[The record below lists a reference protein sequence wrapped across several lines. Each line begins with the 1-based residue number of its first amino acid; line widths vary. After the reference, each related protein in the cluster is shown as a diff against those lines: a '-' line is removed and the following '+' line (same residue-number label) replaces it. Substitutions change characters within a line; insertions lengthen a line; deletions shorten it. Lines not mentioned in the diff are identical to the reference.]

1 LLLEVEKPPV
11 NSNELRS
18 AFLNFFAERGHKIW
32 SSSPLIPHGDPTL
45 LLTNAGM
52 VQFKPYFLREI
63 IADNP
68 RAATCQKCFRTSDIE
83 SVGDPNHCTFFEM
96 LGNFSFGE
104 YFKKEAIA
112 WAWEFVTKTLS
123 LPKDKLWITIYQD
136 DDEAFEYWRKLA
148 VPEDRIIRL
157 GEDTNFWGPAG
168 DSGPCGPCSE
178 IHYDYGKGTTECHQ
192 AQCLPGCECGR
203 FSEIWNLVFNQ
214 YNQDKDGKRTLL
226 AKPGIDT
233 GSGLERVLC
242 VLQEKRTVYETDLF
256 IPLLEK
262 ISALSGQRYG
272 RSGEIDTAMRIVAEH
287 SRGIPFLI
295 ADGVLPS
302 NDGRGYVLRR
312 LLRRAAIH
320 GRKLGMEKPFL
331 TETAALTIQNMG
343 HIYPELL
350 QRRDFILKVISV
362 EESKFSETI
371 ITGLELVDDI
381 LAKPDVKSTK
391 LISGTDAFRLYDT
404 YGFPPELTSEIAKV
418 QNVRV
423 DLDGFQQEMA
433 KQRERARASQRFAL
447 AEKGM
452 NLSAVLGTAKT
463 SFTGYQHTLEKVKV
477 LGIINGDEVTS
488 TISEGQEASII
499 LDRTPFYG
507 EMGGQVGDTGKIS
520 SGQGTFEVTGAIRLP
535 PDIIAH
541 KGRMIAGT
549 ISTGDEIEAEVDRER
564 RNDIQRNHTATH
576 LLQAALRKVLGD
588 HIQQRGS
595 MVAPERLRFDFSH
608 LVAMTREEIQETN
621 RLVNEIVRQNL
632 AVYDEE
638 MAYKQA
644 IAAGTTAIFDEKYG
658 DVVRVLRVGN
668 PPVSA
673 ELCGGTHVKAT
684 GEIAF
689 FHIVSESS
697 VGASLRRIE
706 AVTGRG
712 AEKYF
717 DNRLTEL
724 NRIAVFLDT
733 EPDRLLEKAENVA
746 QEIKNQQKRI
756 LSLERDLSL
765 KTGQAL
771 LDGKQV
777 IKDINVVA
785 GKMPS
790 ARIEVMRETADWL
803 RDQLK
808 SGIIVLGTVYEEKPL
823 FLAVV
828 TPDLVAKKYNAGD
841 IVRQV
846 AKVTGGGGGGK
857 PNMAQAGGK
866 DKDKIDEALRL
877 VKELIK

>member
-1 LLLEVEKPPV
+1 M
-11 NSNELRS
+11 NSNELRT
-18 AFLNFFAERGHKIW
+18 AFLNFFAARGHKIW
-32 SSSPLIPHGDPTL
+32 PSSSLIPHGDPTL

-68 RAATCQKCFRTSDIE
+68 RAATCQKCFRTNDIE
-83 SVGDPNHCTFFEM
+83 SVGDPNHLTFFEM
-96 LGNFSFGE
+96 LGNFSFGD
-104 YFKKEAIA
+104 YFKKEAIP
-112 WAWEFVTKTLS
+112 WAWEFVTKNLG
-123 LPKDKLWITIYQD
+123 LPESKLWITIYKD
-136 DDEAFEYWRKLA
+136 DDEAFGYWRELG
-148 VPEDRIIRL
+148 VPESRIVRL

-178 IHYDYGKGTTECHQ
+178 IHFDFGKGSTDCHQ
-192 AQCLPGCECGR
+192 SQCLPGCACGR

-214 YNQDKDGKRTLL
+214 YNQDKDGKRTSL

-242 VLQEKRTVYETDLF
+242 VLQDKRTVYETDLF
-256 IPLLEK
+256 IPLLDKVSSLCGKKYGSGNEMDN
-262 ISALSGQRYG
+262 AL
-272 RSGEIDTAMRIVAEH
+272 RIVAEH

-312 LLRRAAIH
+312 LLRRAAIYA
-320 GRKLGMEKPFL
+320 RKLGMAQPFL
-331 TETAALTIQNMG
+331 AETAALTIRDMG
-343 HIYPELL
+343 HVYPELL
-350 QRRDFILKVISV
+350 QRREFILKVISV
-362 EESKFSETI
+362 EESKFHETLA
-371 ITGLELVDDI
+371 TGLELVDAI
-381 LAKPDVKSTK
+381 LDKPEVANTK
-391 LISGTDAFRLYDT
+391 LVSGVDAFRLYDT

-418 QNVRV
+418 RDIQV
-423 DLDGFQQEMA
+423 DLAGFKDEME

-452 NLSAVLGTAKT
+452 NISAVLGTT
-463 SFTGYQHTLEKVKV
+463 STHFTGYTQLSEKARV
-477 LGIINGDEVTS
+477 LGIITGNEVNGV
-488 TISEGQEASII
+488 ISEGQEATVI

-520 SGQGTFEVTGAIRLP
+520 SLQGIFEVTGAVRMP

-541 KGRMIAGT
+541 RGRMLAGT
-549 ISTGDEIEAEVDRER
+549 ISAGDEVDAEVDHER
-564 RNDIQRNHTATH
+564 RRDIQRNHTATH

-588 HIQQRGS
+588 HVQQRGS
-595 MVAPERLRFDFSH
+595 LVAPDRLRFDFSH

-621 RLVNEIVRQNL
+621 RLVNEMVRNNL

-644 IAAGTTAIFDEKYG
+644 IAAGTTSIFDEKYG
-658 DVVRVLRVGN
+658 DVVRVLRVGD

-684 GEIAF
+684 GEIAY
-689 FHIVSESS
+689 FHILSESS

-712 AEKYF
+712 AERYF
-717 DNRLTEL
+717 ESRLAEL
-724 NRIAVFLDT
+724 DRLAGYLDA
-733 EPDRLLEKAENVA
+733 EPDRILEKAESIT
-746 QEIKNQQKRI
+746 QDFKNQQKRI
-756 LSLERDLSL
+756 LALERDLSL
-765 KTGQAL
+765 KTGQVL
-771 LDGKQV
+771 LDGKMV
-777 IKDINVVA
+777 INDINVIA

-790 ARIEVMRETADWL
+790 ARIEVLRETADWL

-808 SGIIVLGTVYEEKPL
+808 SAVIVLGTVYEDKPL

-828 TPDLVAKKYNAGD
+828 TPDLVAKKFNAGD

-857 PNMAQAGGK
+857 PNIAQAGGK
-866 DKDKIDEALRL
+866 EKDKIDEALSL

>member
-1 LLLEVEKPPV
+1 V

-32 SSSPLIPHGDPTL
+32 PSSSLIPHGDPTL

-96 LGNFSFGE
+96 LGNFSFGD
-104 YFKKEAIA
+104 YFKKESIP
-112 WAWEFVTKTLS
+112 WAWEFVTRTLN
-123 LPKDKLWITIYQD
+123 LPKDRLWITIYKD
-136 DDEAFEYWRKLA
+136 DDEAFGYWRKLD

-178 IHYDYGKGTTECHQ
+178 IHYDYGKGATECHQ

-214 YNQDKDGKRTLL
+214 FNQDKAGKRTPL

-256 IPLLEK
+256 IPLLDK
-262 ISALSGQRYG
+262 VAALSGHNYG
-272 RSGEIDTAMRIVAEH
+272 NGVETDNAMRIVAEH

-312 LLRRAAIH
+312 LLRRAAIY
-320 GRKLGMEKPFL
+320 GRKLGMVKPFL
-331 TETAALTIQNMG
+331 TETAALTIRNMG
-343 HIYPELL
+343 LVYPELL
-350 QRRDFILKVISV
+350 QRQDFILKVISV
-362 EESKFSETI
+362 EESKFSETVT
-371 ITGLELVDDI
+371 TGLELVDNI
-381 LAKPDVKSTK
+381 LEKPDVKSTK
-391 LISGTDAFRLYDT
+391 MISGTDAFRLYDT
-404 YGFPPELTSEIAKV
+404 YGFPPELTSEIARG

-423 DLDGFQQEMA
+423 DIDGFKQEME

-447 AEKGM
+447 AEKGT

-463 SFTGYQHTLEKVKV
+463 DFTGYRHTFEKAKV
-477 LGIINGDEVTS
+477 LGIILDNEVTAS
-488 TISEGQEASII
+488 ISEGQAATII

-507 EMGGQVGDTGKIS
+507 EMGGQVGDTGKLS
-520 SGQGTFEVTGAIRLP
+520 SVQGTFEVTGAIRMP

-541 KGRMIAGT
+541 KGQMISGT
-549 ISTGDEIEAEVDRER
+549 IAAGDEVEAAVDQDR

-576 LLQAALRKVLGD
+576 LLQAALRKVLGG
-588 HIQQRGS
+588 HVQQRGS
-595 MVAPERLRFDFSH
+595 LVAPERLRFDFSH

-621 RLVNEIVRQNL
+621 RLVNEMVRQNL
-632 AVYDEE
+632 AVVDEE
-638 MAYKQA
+638 MAYKKA
-644 IAAGTTAIFDEKYG
+644 IEAGTTAIFDEKYG
-658 DVVRVLRVGN
+658 DVVRVLRVGD
-668 PPVSA
+668 PPLSA

-684 GEIAF
+684 GEIAY

-712 AEKYF
+712 AERYF
-717 DNRLTEL
+717 ESRLTEL
-724 NRIAVFLDT
+724 SQIAEYLDT
-733 EPDRLLEKAENVA
+733 EPDRLLEKAANTA

-756 LSLERDLSL
+756 LALERDLSL
-765 KTGQAL
+765 KSGQAL
-771 LDGKQV
+771 LEGKLV
-777 IKDINVVA
+777 IKEINVIA
-785 GKMPS
+785 GKIPS
-790 ARIEVMRETADWL
+790 ARIEVLRETADWL
-803 RDQLK
+803 RDQLQ
-808 SGIIVLGTVYEEKPL
+808 SAVIVLGTVYEEKPL

-877 VKELIK
+877 VKELI